1 MIGPL
6 GKNIGNIRPLLWRVF
21 RDLRWP
27 LFATGLLAFVFG
39 FIWALIAKRM
49 LGQIAPFFEALGGM
63 GGVNSKDMEAVL
75 FDGPGQL
82 LRTLLGGE
90 RIDLNQAMDFLSI
103 CLVHPTMI
111 TILPL
116 WAISRSTQAIAGEI
130 DRGTMELLLAQ
141 PISRFGVWLGH
152 MIAEATAMLIL
163 AILAVSGLTIG
174 AWMISPLEVKPL
186 GSKFLSKK
194 PAIIAEMGP
203 IRIRLED
210 PFRDKLGQANP
221 PDSNSAEKISD
232 RFSIRPAAFLL
243 ALPQLFGFMASISG
257 LGIVISVLIRRRF
270 IALGIGVLI
279 LLTMF
284 LINLLGQLWGPLE
297 PFRPLCVYYYYLP
310 QEAPLG
316 RIPMVDFREWFGPG
330 IVRVPSFLV
339 QMLVAAAGWGIA
351 LWILRKRDIPAPL

>member
-1 MIGPL
+1 MIGTL
-6 GKNIGNIRPLLWRVF
+6 GKNIGNIRPLLWRIF

-27 LFATGLLAFVFG
+27 LLATGLLAFVFG
-39 FIWALIAKRM
+39 FIWAMIAKRM
-49 LGQIAPFFEALGGM
+49 LGQIAPFFEALGQM
-63 GGVNSKDMEAVL
+63 GGLSNKDMEAII
-75 FDGPGQL
+75 FEGPGQL

-90 RIDLNQAMDFLSI
+90 KIDLNQAMDFLSV

-152 MIAEATAMLIL
+152 LIAEGVAMLIL
-163 AILAVSGLTIG
+163 AALAVSGLTIG
-174 AWMISPLEVKPL
+174 AWIISPLEVKPL
-186 GSKFLSKK
+186 NPKLLSHK
-194 PAIIAEMGP
+194 PAILAEIGP

-210 PFRDKLGQANP
+210 PFRDRLGQANP
-221 PDSNSAEKISD
+221 SDQNSPPKMSD
-232 RFSIRPAAFLL
+232 RLSIRPASFLL

-257 LGIVISVLIRRRF
+257 LGIVLSVLIRRRF
-270 IALGIGVLI
+270 IALGVGVLI

-284 LINLLGQLWGPLE
+284 LINLLGQLWEPLE

-316 RIPMVDFREWFGPG
+316 RIPMADFREWFGPG
-330 IVRVPSFLV
+330 AVRVPSFLI
-339 QMLVAAAGWGIA
+339 QMLVAAAGWGTA

>member
-1 MIGPL
+1 MIGTI
-6 GKNIGNIRPLLWRVF
+6 GKNIGNIRPLLWRIF
-21 RDLRWP
+21 RDMRWP
-27 LFATGLLAFVFG
+27 LFATGLLAFIFG

-63 GGVNSKDMEAVL
+63 GGLNSKDMEAVL

-152 MIAEATAMLIL
+152 AFAEATAMLIL
-163 AILAVSGLTIG
+163 ATLAVAGLTIG
-174 AWMISPLEVKPL
+174 AWMITPLEIKPL
-186 GSKFLSKK
+186 SPKLLSKK
-194 PAIIAEMGP
+194 PSIIAEIGP
-203 IRIRLED
+203 VRIRLED
-210 PFRDKLGQANP
+210 PFRDRP
-221 PDSNSAEKISD
+221 PNVGEQTPSSPTKTSD
-232 RFSIRPAAFLL
+232 RFSIRPASFLL

-257 LGIVISVLIRRRF
+257 LGIVLSVLIRRRF
-270 IALGIGVLI
+270 IALGVGVLI

-297 PFRPLCVYYYYLP
+297 PFRPLCFYYYYLP

-330 IVRVPSFLV
+330 FIRVPSFLI
-339 QMLVAAAGWGIA
+339 QMILATIGWGTA
-351 LWILRKRDIPAPL
+351 LWLLRKQDIPAPL

>member
-1 MIGPL
+1 MTGYP
-6 GKNIGNIRPLLWRVF
+6 GKSIGNIRPLLWRIF

-39 FIWALIAKRM
+39 LIWALIAKRM
-49 LGQIAPFFEALGGM
+49 LGQIAPFFEALGQM
-63 GGVNSKDMEAVL
+63 GGLSNKDMEGAL
-75 FDGPGQL
+75 FEGPGQL

-90 RIDLNQAMDFLSI
+90 RIDLNQAMDFLSV

-141 PISRFGVWLGH
+141 PVSRVGVWLGH
-152 MIAEATAMLIL
+152 AIAESVAMLIL
-163 AILAVSGLTIG
+163 ATLAVSGLTIG
-174 AWMISPLEVKPL
+174 AWIISPLEVKPL
-186 GSKFLSKK
+186 SPKLLSKK
-194 PAIIAEMGP
+194 TAIIAEIGP
-203 IRIRLED
+203 LRLRLED
-210 PFRDKLGQANP
+210 PFRDRPGQ
-221 PDSNSAEKISD
+221 SNLSQSKGPQDISE
-232 RFSIRPAAFLL
+232 RLSIRPGHFLL

-257 LGIVISVLIRRRF
+257 LGIVVSVLIRRRF
-270 IALGIGVLI
+270 IALGVGVLI

-297 PFRPLCVYYYYLP
+297 PFRPLCFYYYYLP

-330 IVRVPSFLV
+330 VVRIPSFLV
-339 QMLVAAAGWGIA
+339 QMALAAVGWVTA
-351 LWILRKRDIPAPL
+351 LWLLRKRDIPAPL